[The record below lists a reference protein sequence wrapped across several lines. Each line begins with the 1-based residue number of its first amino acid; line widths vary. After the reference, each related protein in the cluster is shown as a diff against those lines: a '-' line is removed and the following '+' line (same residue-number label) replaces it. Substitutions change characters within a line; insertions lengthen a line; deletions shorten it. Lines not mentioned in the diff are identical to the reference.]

1 MPESNDP
8 DPPIEFLRLLAQN
21 EAAIRAFLRAI
32 LTSRSD
38 AEEAF
43 QTTLI
48 TLWEKFAEYDATRDF
63 KPWAFG
69 IARFKA
75 LAIIRDRQRER
86 LVFGDGRLTQ
96 FADDAIAAGDRYLTQ
111 QEALDDCLM
120 KFPDDQREF
129 VLTAYTKGT
138 RIDQLAERLGRTPM
152 SLYKKLQ
159 KIRTMLLECVQQTL
173 GNWHTTQL
181 NNHGNPFEHYG
192 QFDQELNQYGIDQSG
207 PIQEFL
213 V

>member
-1 MPESNDP
+1 MPESKDSELHND
-8 DPPIEFLRLLAQN
+8 FLRLLAEN

-32 LTSRSD
+32 LSSRSD

-48 TLWEKFAEYDATRDF
+48 TLWEKFEDYDATRDF

-86 LVFGDGRLTQ
+86 LIFGDSLLNQ
-96 FADDAIAAGDRYLTQ
+96 FADDAITAGDRYLTQ
-111 QEALDDCLM
+111 QEALDNCLM
-120 KFPDDQREF
+120 KLPDRQREF
-129 VLTAYTKGT
+129 VLNAYTKGT
-138 RIDQLAERLGRTPM
+138 RIDQLAQRMGRTPM

-159 KIRTMLLECVQQTL
+159 KIRKTLLECVQQTMAKE
-173 GNWHTTQL
+173 TT
-181 NNHGNPFEHYG
+181 
-192 QFDQELNQYGIDQSG
+192 S
-207 PIQEFL
+207 
-213 V
+213 